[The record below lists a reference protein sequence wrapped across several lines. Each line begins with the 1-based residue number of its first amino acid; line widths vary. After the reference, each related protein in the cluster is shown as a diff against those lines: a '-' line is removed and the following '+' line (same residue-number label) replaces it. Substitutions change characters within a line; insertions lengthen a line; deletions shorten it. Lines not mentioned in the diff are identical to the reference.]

1 MHFYPIVGLTYQCQ
15 NKYTQGASKFQTLA
29 NCHVLLDSAVRSIFK
44 CQHSETWQ
52 MESYISDGNTA
63 LPLHQIHNLIC
74 WILWRQSGNVNF
86 SVEFNP
92 GRITS
97 QVFGPQNNTLSQQHQ
112 ESLSPEFKG
121 EQSFYCCLCENYT
134 PPKPFPRTLWFLNLD
149 NKCTSSS
156 LLLKNW
162 RVCCQLSVFSTVRAK
177 TKVNKLSFPRSTKWR
192 SLVAGLAVS
201 CLATFF
207 WLFDLTFKPPALW
220 SLRSWKKV
228 AVYDIKAYKHTHLFI
243 FFAPYKNEKKD
254 DKNPAAGE
262 KEEEKPCHKKTF

>member
-97 QVFGPQNNTLSQQHQ
+97 QVFGPQNNTLSQQQ
-112 ESLSPEFKG
+112 ESLFL
-121 EQSFYCCLCENYT
+121 QSSKENKVSIAAFVRIT
-134 PPKPFPRTLWFLNLD
+134 HRQNPFLE
-149 NKCTSSS
+149 
-156 LLLKNW
+156 
-162 RVCCQLSVFSTVRAK
+162 
-177 TKVNKLSFPRSTKWR
+177 
-192 SLVAGLAVS
+192 
-201 CLATFF
+201 
-207 WLFDLTFKPPALW
+207 LFDSWILTINAL
-220 SLRSWKKV
+220 LHR
-228 AVYDIKAYKHTHLFI
+228 F
-243 FFAPYKNEKKD
+243 
-254 DKNPAAGE
+254 
-262 KEEEKPCHKKTF
+262 C